1 MKRLNKNAI
10 KRGQSLTCLNYAECK
25 HFGRCQTNSMSTLL
39 ITVAT
44 MIGITIYASC
54 SADEDFWGF
63 DEGYTSTENTRAE
76 MKDMSEYLSLSTYD
90 YKKWTDE
97 DYTVIGKAIERMNF
111 TFHKDRYVS
120 QVSCAK
126 NVNISD
132 SLYKTIQN
140 MYEHTNMLIRTGS
153 NGKIV
158 RNKRTVGETSGFVCD
173 CVPQAVAHM
182 GAPHYTTLDQVLAKC
197 TELFPNWQSQGG
209 ILEPYVIQLIYEFHP
224 VKPYKNMSFCKKNK
238 ATDLDSLV
246 LLFHWSETTGHAVNA
261 YKYDPTTSNK
271 LIYYVD
277 HSSTSLGP
285 GTIHAAN
292 MFKIFVFE

>member
-1 MKRLNKNAI
+1 MKTMNRTNKL
-10 KRGQSLTCLNYAECK
+10 KRMYA
-25 HFGRCQTNSMSTLL
+25 LL
-39 ITVAT
+39 VAVAT
-44 MIGITIYASC
+44 MIGITVYGSC
-54 SADEDFWGF
+54 SADGDFWGF
-63 DEGYTSTENTRAE
+63 DEEYASTENTRSE
-76 MKDMSEYLSLSTYD
+76 VMDMSECLTLSTYD
-90 YKKWTDE
+90 YTKWTDE
-97 DYTVIGKAIERMNF
+97 DYAVIGKAIDRMNF

-126 NVNISD
+126 NINISD

-140 MYEHTNMLIRTGS
+140 MYERTNILIHTGS
-153 NGKIV
+153 SGKIV
-158 RNKRTVGETSGFVCD
+158 RNKRTAGEPSGLVCD

-182 GAPHYTTLDQVLAKC
+182 GTPHCTTLDQVLAKC

-224 VKPYKNMSFCKKNK
+224 VMPHTNMNFCKKNK
-238 ATDLDSLV
+238 VTDLDSLV

-277 HSSTSLGP
+277 HSSTSHGP
-285 GTIHAAN
+285 GTIPAAD
-292 MFKIFVFE
+292 MFKIFVFI